1 MNAHISRD
9 EYNLGTLYKMQ
20 DKQLKAIRAEVQSL
34 RAVNAVVGP
43 QLEMPVNIS
52 HDEITEKSQEGF
64 SKKFVKIARQ
74 AVLVA
79 LRKETNIDTAA

>member
-1 MNAHISRD
+1 M
-9 EYNLGTLYKMQ
+9 
-20 DKQLKAIRAEVQSL
+20 QSL
-34 RAVNAVVGP
+34 RASNVVVGS

-52 HDEITEKSQEGF
+52 HDEIIEKSQEGF

-79 LRKETNIDTAA
+79 LRKETNIDTAAQSVISYLRETR

>member
-1 MNAHISRD
+1 M
-9 EYNLGTLYKMQ
+9 
-20 DKQLKAIRAEVQSL
+20 
-34 RAVNAVVGP
+34 GP

-52 HDEITEKSQEGF
+52 HDEIIEKSQEGF

-79 LRKETNIDTAA
+79 LRKETNIDTAAQSVISYLRETR

>member
-1 MNAHISRD
+1 M
-9 EYNLGTLYKMQ
+9 
-20 DKQLKAIRAEVQSL
+20 QSL
-34 RAVNAVVGP
+34 RASNAVVGS

-52 HDEITEKSQEGF
+52 HDEIIEKSQEGF

-79 LRKETNIDTAA
+79 LRKETNIDTAAQSVISYLRETR